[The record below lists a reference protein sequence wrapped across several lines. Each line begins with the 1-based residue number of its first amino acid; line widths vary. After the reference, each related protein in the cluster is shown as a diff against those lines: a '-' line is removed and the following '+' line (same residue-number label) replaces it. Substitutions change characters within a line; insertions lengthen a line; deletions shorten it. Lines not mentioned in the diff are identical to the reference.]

1 MARYRRKKM
10 FELKFKDDK
19 RALKKLEKAQKKV
32 DKYSKKNDSVYSLK
46 SVILTFSAK

>member
-19 RALKKLEKAQKKV
+19 RALKKLEKFVMQK
-32 DKYSKKNDSVYSLK
+32 
-46 SVILTFSAK
+46 